1 MADPNFTLSGIPD
14 RDTHRKGAP
23 GRSRP
28 RRTGLSSRARPLS
41 ASEVRQWQAA
51 LERIEAARDMSP

>member
-1 MADPNFTLSGIPD
+1 MANSEFTISPLERRRASS
-14 RDTHRKGAP
+14 

-41 ASEVRQWQAA
+41 VAEVRQWQAA
-51 LERIEAARDMSP
+51 LARIYARLSGPW